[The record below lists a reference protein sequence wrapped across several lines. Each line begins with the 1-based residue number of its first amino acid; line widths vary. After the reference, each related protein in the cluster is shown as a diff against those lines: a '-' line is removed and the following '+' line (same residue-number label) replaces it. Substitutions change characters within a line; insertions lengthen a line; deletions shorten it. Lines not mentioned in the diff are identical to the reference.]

1 MKFEYEAPPEQAEVA
16 RALERD
22 VQITKH
28 AWERMFSRGIMF
40 PTVLAA
46 IHNGVSVPNNHNEI
60 IRWKDWD
67 VIMDENRV
75 VSVFDR
81 TDWRV

>member
-1 MKFEYEAPPEQAEVA
+1 
-16 RALERD
+16 
-22 VQITKH
+22 
-28 AWERMFSRGIMF
+28 MF
-40 PTVLAA
+40 PTVLAE

>member
-1 MKFEYEAPPEQAEVA
+1 
-16 RALERD
+16 
-22 VQITKH
+22 
-28 AWERMFSRGIMF
+28 MF
-40 PTVLAA
+40 PTVLAT
-46 IHNGVSVPNNHNEI
+46 IHNGVSVPNNYNEI
-60 IRWKDWD
+60 IRWENLD

>member
-28 AWERMFSRGIMF
+28 AWERMFSRGD
-40 PTVLAA
+40 
-46 IHNGVSVPNNHNEI
+46 NVSHCPGNNSQ
-60 IRWKDWD
+60 R
-67 VIMDENRV
+67 RV
-75 VSVFDR
+75 SAKQLQ
-81 TDWRV
+81 